1 MFIPKKIFENN
12 LKNLEGDAI
21 KLYLYRIYFGQD
33 EINQLSKEL
42 KMNENKVY
50 KYIEK
55 LNKQNLWD
63 NVLVIQNYLDDI
75 ELRDLQRFINI
86 CLMIFMILPDSSGL
100 SI

>member
-1 MFIPKKIFENN
+1 MFIPKKFFENN

-75 ELRDLQRFINI
+75 EFPH
-86 CLMIFMILPDSSGL
+86 FFAGKSAK
-100 SI
+100 